1 MCVLPAVC
9 NLDRYRAALHAG
21 CLTLLRWGGTR
32 LRDSAG
38 ISPDF
43 PDSCSNARGGVPQG
57 PVNQSGCSQ
66 AVRMGWLNGQPL
78 RAPAGWDPHGA
89 AGRAS
94 QRQRAW
100 LRRLELG
107 TGVGVGTGVGAVR
120 PADLQRGTDLQRVYA
135 TLTSS
140 WSRQKPAAR
149 SRVSPRTTSARCNG
163 CRCVPSPPNS
173 RIRAK
178 AHRAVDHALFLEQGG
193 LRTPSARRS
202 AHTSPI
208 HVPASACVGNVAELE
223 PSG

>member
-9 NLDRYRAALHAG
+9 NLDRYRAASTCRVLRLSSAG
-21 CLTLLRWGGTR
+21 GGTR

-43 PDSCSNARGGVPQG
+43 PWIHVATLGAGAPGPSKPVP
-57 PVNQSGCSQ
+57 GCSQ

-78 RAPAGWDPHGA
+78 RGACRVGPAWRCRTSKSA
-89 AGRAS
+89 AAS
-94 QRQRAW
+94 LAAA
-100 LRRLELG
+100 
-107 TGVGVGTGVGAVR
+107 VGVGHGRWSRAQALELHGPR
-120 PADLQRGTDLQRVYA
+120 ISNGGTDLQRVYA
-135 TLTSS
+135 TLTSFVES
-140 WSRQKPAAR
+140 SEPAAR

-193 LRTPSARRS
+193 LL
-202 AHTSPI
+202 HTI
-208 HVPASACVGNVAELE
+208 GE
-223 PSG
+223 